1 MFDPYNKQMLLRR
14 LPGLS
19 AMARVVFASSCAS
32 RLIPTY
38 ELIHEK
44 EGSGEPAKLKA
55 ALDYCW
61 ESVLT
66 GVKNEVA
73 CKIQLQVAEDLV
85 NAAYSSTSAFPHYSQ
100 DATSIVYY
108 SLLAL
113 SSGKIEDPIWAVQC
127 IYESV
132 GRYIVT
138 KEGVIIKGMQGLK
151 GQKLVSKINSSPL
164 MQQEF
169 SRELRDIEELS
180 SGYSPERAQ
189 LAKRRAEAEPALPAE
204 LPDTSNLP
212 SVRLIQVMMLRD
224 NELCY

>member
-1 MFDPYNKQMLLRR
+1 MFDPYNKQMLLRK

-44 EGSGEPAKLKA
+44 DGSGEPVKLKT

-61 ESVLT
+61 ESVLA
-66 GVKNEVA
+66 GVKNEA
-73 CKIQLQVAEDLV
+73 ECKLQLQVVEDLV
-85 NAAYSSTSAFPHYSQ
+85 DAAYSSTSAFPHYSH

-108 SLLAL
+108 SLHAL
-113 SSGKIEDPIWAVQC
+113 LSGEIEDPIWAVQC

-132 GRYIVT
+132 CRYIVT
-138 KEGVIIKGMQGLK
+138 KEELVIKGKQGLK
-151 GQKLVSKINSSPL
+151 GQKLISRINYSPL

-180 SGYSPERAQ
+180 CGYSPEKAQ
-189 LAKRRAEAEPALPAE
+189 LAKRRAEAEPAFPAE

-212 SVRLIQVMMLRD
+212 SVALIQAMMLRD
-224 NELCY
+224 SEFCL

>member
-1 MFDPYNKQMLLRR
+1 MFDPYNKQMLLRK

-32 RLIPTY
+32 RLFPTY

-44 EGSGEPAKLKA
+44 EGSGDPSRLKA
-55 ALDYCW
+55 SLDYCW

-66 GVKNEVA
+66 GVKDEAGCKLQLEV
-73 CKIQLQVAEDLV
+73 VEDLV
-85 NAAYSSTSAFPHYSQ
+85 NAAYSSASAFPHYSQ

-108 SLLAL
+108 SLHSLIFEE
-113 SSGKIEDPIWAVQC
+113 IEDPIWAVQC

-138 KEGVIIKGMQGLK
+138 KEGLLLKGKQGLK
-151 GQKLVSKINSSPL
+151 GEKLVSRINDSPL

-180 SGYSPERAQ
+180 NGYSPERAQ
-189 LAKRRAEAEPALPAE
+189 LVRRRAETEPAFPAE

-212 SVRLIQVMMLRD
+212 SVRLIQAMMLSD
-224 NELCY
+224 NEFCL